1 MSHGEDATRGADQS
15 GSSRPVGRSSEVSRG
30 ARVANRAAREVRAA
44 LRPFTIPNGI
54 TLLRLALI
62 PFFVLATVE
71 NRFGWALLIFV
82 VAGISDALDGFLA
95 RVLRMRSLLG
105 SYLDPIADKLLLVA
119 AYISLTWLNP
129 GEVAIPV
136 WLAVMSLLRDLLIVL
151 VALLLYLAADVR
163 SFAPSMWGKAT
174 TFFHIVTVGVVL
186 AGNVTPLPEG
196 LLLGCFYTALGLVI
210 ISGLDYVRRAGALV
224 ETLQEEEHGPARRNG
239 AGVEWEPVMFGE
251 EEGRNE
257 R

>member
-1 MSHGEDATRGADQS
+1 MRHRETPEALQPNPVRGHQARSPEPRRGA
-15 GSSRPVGRSSEVSRG
+15 G
-30 ARVANRAAREVRAA
+30 VANRAAREVRAA

-71 NRFGWALLIFV
+71 NRFGLALLVFV
-82 VAGISDALDGFLA
+82 VAGVSDALDGFLA
-95 RVLRMRSLLG
+95 RVLGMRSLLG

-119 AYISLTWLNP
+119 AYVSLTWLNP

-136 WLAVMSLLRDLLIVL
+136 WLAVMALLRDLLIVL

-174 TFFHIVTVGVVL
+174 TFFHIVTVAMVL
-186 AGNVTPLPEG
+186 AGNLVQLPEG

-210 ISGLDYVRRAGALV
+210 LSGLDYVRRAGVLV
-224 ETLQEEEHGPARRNG
+224 ERLQDVERGRVRQGGAPADSM
-239 AGVEWEPVMFGE
+239 EGE
-251 EEGRNE
+251 GGHEG
-257 R
+257 